1 MILKRIYRLFY
12 KWEYRA
18 LRELGDLGENLYKKL
33 VAVSVSNT
41 KETVFSNIKKIVAIL
56 INEIIKLGLTFKRNG
71 NFLQNCGFAIEESIY
86 NKILRSVKGYIE

>member
-71 NFLQNCGFAIEESIY
+71 IFLQNCGFSIEESID